1 MNSYSYPPLSSEV
14 RFLLPI
20 HYLAWADDVLTPT
33 EAEQIRTIIGRQ
45 TWISEEDQ
53 IWLAPHL
60 DPASPPEAMEIKSWL
75 QMIRRQSSQ
84 LSSEEKYQLLSLSR
98 NLSSLGE
105 GPDSQ
110 ELAALKQIEKALT
123 GSLQTEEALK
133 EALSPKADP
142 SPEAP
147 TESASFSPS
156 TLRKLLE
163 GPQLEVKENV
173 FRLLS
178 DPAFSYQRIPEKS
191 SDYRE
196 LVLEWLQHLADRGLG
211 ALSYPP
217 EVNGAGNMR
226 EYIAVFEAMG
236 HHDISLLVKFGVQ
249 FGLFGGA
256 ILNLGTREHHQRY
269 LPDTG
274 SLALPGCFA
283 MTEANHGS
291 NVRGLET
298 TATYQPESDTFLIQT
313 PHDQAFKE
321 YIGNAAAHAKMAVV
335 FAQLYTEEECFGVHA
350 FLVPIRDESGKAMP
364 GVTIGDSGHKLG
376 LNGVDNGRLWFN
388 QVSVPRENLLDR
400 FGQIHRDG
408 SYHSDIAS
416 ESARFFTMLGTL
428 VGGRICVPMGGLSA
442 ARSGL
447 AIAIRYAHHR
457 RQFGKPGEPEIPIM
471 DYPSHQM
478 RLMPLLADS
487 IVLEV
492 VQRILADRYCQELPE
507 GEISR
512 ELESL
517 AAGVKAVS
525 TWHTTTTL
533 QECREACGGNGF
545 LSINRLGN
553 LKSDTDIFTTFEGD
567 NTVLLQLVARGRLT
581 TFQKS
586 FGKMGIGGM
595 VNWAGQEA
603 WRVMSEMNPLI
614 TRNTDSKHLLDAEFH
629 QAAFRYQEERLVWT
643 AGQRIRRRI
652 AEGVSP
658 ADAFVEIQNHLLLMA
673 KAYVRRVLLEE
684 YQSWLSSITESAE
697 KEILTKIGQLFA
709 LNALRKESGWFLE
722 QDYFQGTKSKAIT
735 RLVEELAAEV
745 SKESLGLVS
754 SWAIP
759 DTLLYAPIQQEPE
772 S

>member
-1 MNSYSYPPLSSEV
+1 MNSFSYPPLSPEL

-20 HYLAWADDVLTPT
+20 LYLAWADDVLTPS
-33 EAEQIRTIIGRQ
+33 EAEQIRKIIARQ
-45 TWISEEDQ
+45 SWLSEEDQ
-53 IWLAPHL
+53 LWLTTHL
-60 DPASPPEAMEIKSWL
+60 DPASPPEAMEVKSWL

-84 LSSEEKYQLLSLSR
+84 LSSEEKYQLLTLSR
-98 NLSSLGE
+98 TLSTLGE
-105 GPDSQ
+105 GPDTQ
-110 ELAALKQIEKALT
+110 AVAALKEIEKALT
-123 GSLQTEEALK
+123 GTLQSEEALK
-133 EALSPKADP
+133 EALIPKTDHLAEDAKG
-142 SPEAP
+142 E
-147 TESASFSPS
+147 ESFSP
-156 TLRKLLE
+156 TALRALLE
-163 GPQLEVKENV
+163 GDQLAVKDSV
-173 FRLLS
+173 FTLLS

-191 SDYRE
+191 AEYRE
-196 LVLEWLQHLADRGLG
+196 LVLEWLQHLANRGLG
-211 ALSYPP
+211 ALSYPS
-217 EVNGAGNMR
+217 EVGGGGNMR

-256 ILNLGTREHHQRY
+256 ILNLGTDTHHQQY

-298 TATYQPESDTFLIQT
+298 TATYDPDSDTFVIHT

-321 YIGNAAAHAKMAVV
+321 YIGNAAAHAKLAVV
-335 FAQLYTEEECFGVHA
+335 FAQLFTQEECFGVHA

-400 FGQIHRDG
+400 FGQVHRDG
-408 SYHSDIAS
+408 SYHSDIVS

-447 AIAIRYAHHR
+447 TISIRYAHHR
-457 RQFGKPGEPEIPIM
+457 RQFGKPGELEIPIM

-492 VQRILADRYCQELPE
+492 VQRRLADRYCRELEE

-525 TWHTTTTL
+525 TWHTTKTL

-586 FGKMGIGGM
+586 FGKLGIGGM

-614 TRNTDSKHLLDAEFH
+614 TRSTDRAHLLDPEFH
-629 QAAFRYQEERLVWT
+629 MGAFKYQEERLVWT

-652 AEGVSP
+652 GEGESP
-658 ADAFVEIQNHLLLMA
+658 ADAFLEIQNHLLLMA

-684 YQSWLSSITESAE
+684 FQSWLSGLGESPE
-697 KEILTKIGQLFA
+697 KEILRKISQLFA
-709 LNALRKESGWFLE
+709 LNTLKKEAGWFLE

-735 RLVEELAAEV
+735 RLVEELAAEI
-745 SKESLGLVS
+745 SKESLALVS
-754 SWAIP
+754 AWAIP
-759 DTLLYAPIQQEPE
+759 DTMLYAPIQQEPGT
-772 S
+772 